1 MALYQSKTITV
12 NKPFEEVYGKVS
24 DLKNLEQFGDRIPK
38 EYTVNFECDTDYV
51 QFRVAPVGD
60 LLLRIVERGADKIR
74 LNVEKL
80 PFKAEICMIIAELEP
95 LKTTSF
101 GIELNA
107 DIPIFLKPMIGAKL
121 QDGINTVTEGI
132 GRLFD
137 AG

>member
-12 NKPFEEVYGKVS
+12 NKPFEEVYGKLS
-24 DLKNLEQFGDRIPK
+24 DLKNLEQFRDRIPK

-80 PFKAEICMIIAELEP
+80 PFKAEISMNIGNVSPSETNIQLV
-95 LKTTSF
+95 LD
-101 GIELNA
+101 A
-107 DIPIFLKPMIGAKL
+107 DIPFFVKHIVGNKL
-121 QDGINTVTEGI
+121 EEGMDKI
-132 GRLFD
+132 ADILTLSLNSL
-137 AG
+137 

>member
-24 DLKNLEQFGDRIPK
+24 DLKNIEQFRDRIPK

-74 LNVEKL
+74 LNIEKL
-80 PFKAEICMIIAELEP
+80 PFKAEISMNIGNVSPSETNIQLV
-95 LKTTSF
+95 LD
-101 GIELNA
+101 A
-107 DIPIFLKPMIGAKL
+107 DIPFFVKHIVGNKL
-121 QDGINTVTEGI
+121 EEGMDKI
-132 GRLFD
+132 ADILTLSLNNL
-137 AG
+137 

>member
-24 DLKNLEQFGDRIPK
+24 DLKNLEQFRDRIPK

-80 PFKAEICMIIAELEP
+80 PFKAEMSMNIGNVSPSETNIQLV
-95 LKTTSF
+95 LD
-101 GIELNA
+101 A
-107 DIPIFLKPMIGAKL
+107 DIPFFVKHIVGNKL
-121 QDGINTVTEGI
+121 EEGMDKI
-132 GRLFD
+132 ADILTLSLNSL
-137 AG
+137 

>member
-24 DLKNLEQFGDRIPK
+24 DLRNLEQFRDRIPK

-74 LNVEKL
+74 MNVEKL
-80 PFKAEICMIIAELEP
+80 PFKAEISMNIGNVSPSETNIQLV
-95 LKTTSF
+95 LD
-101 GIELNA
+101 A
-107 DIPIFLKPMIGAKL
+107 DIPFFVKHIVGNKL
-121 QDGINTVTEGI
+121 EEGMDKI
-132 GRLFD
+132 ADILTLSLNSL
-137 AG
+137 

>member
-24 DLKNLEQFGDRIPK
+24 DLKNLEQFRDRIPK

-74 LNVEKL
+74 LNIEKL
-80 PFKAEICMIIAELEP
+80 PFKAEMSMNIGNVLPSETNIQLV
-95 LKTTSF
+95 LD
-101 GIELNA
+101 A
-107 DIPIFLKPMIGAKL
+107 DIPFFVKHIVGNKL
-121 QDGINTVTEGI
+121 EEGMDKI
-132 GRLFD
+132 ADILTLSLNNL
-137 AG
+137 

>member
-24 DLKNLEQFGDRIPK
+24 DLKNLEQFRDRIPK

-60 LLLRIVERGADKIR
+60 LLLRIVERGTDKIR

-80 PFKAEICMIIAELEP
+80 PFKAEMSMNIGNVSPSETNIQLV
-95 LKTTSF
+95 LD
-101 GIELNA
+101 A
-107 DIPIFLKPMIGAKL
+107 DIPFFVKHIVGNKL
-121 QDGINTVTEGI
+121 EEGMDKI
-132 GRLFD
+132 ADILTLSLNSL
-137 AG
+137 

>member
-24 DLKNLEQFGDRIPK
+24 DLRNLEQFRDRIPK

-60 LLLRIVERGADKIR
+60 LLLRIVERAADKIR

-80 PFKAEICMIIAELEP
+80 PFKAEISMNIGNVSPSETNIQLV
-95 LKTTSF
+95 LD
-101 GIELNA
+101 A
-107 DIPIFLKPMIGAKL
+107 DIPFFVKHIVGNKL
-121 QDGINTVTEGI
+121 EEGMDKI
-132 GRLFD
+132 ADILTLSLNSL
-137 AG
+137 

>member
-12 NKPFEEVYGKVS
+12 NQPFEEVYGKVS
-24 DLKNLEQFGDRIPK
+24 DLKNLDQFRDRIPK

-80 PFKAEICMIIAELEP
+80 PFKAEMSMNIGNVSPSETNIQLV
-95 LKTTSF
+95 LD
-101 GIELNA
+101 A
-107 DIPIFLKPMIGAKL
+107 DIPFFVKHIVGNKL
-121 QDGINTVTEGI
+121 EEGMDKI
-132 GRLFD
+132 ADILTLSLNSL
-137 AG
+137 

>member
-24 DLKNLEQFGDRIPK
+24 DLKNIEQFRDRIPK

-74 LNVEKL
+74 LNIEKL
-80 PFKAEICMIIAELEP
+80 PFKAEISMNIGNVSPSETNIQLV
-95 LKTTSF
+95 LD
-101 GIELNA
+101 A
-107 DIPIFLKPMIGAKL
+107 DIPFFVKHIVGNKL
-121 QDGINTVTEGI
+121 EEGMDKI
-132 GRLFD
+132 ADILTLSLNSL
-137 AG
+137 

>member
-24 DLKNLEQFGDRIPK
+24 DLKNLEQFRDRIPK

-74 LNVEKL
+74 MNVEKL
-80 PFKAEICMIIAELEP
+80 PFKAEISMNIGNVSPSETNIQLV
-95 LKTTSF
+95 LD
-101 GIELNA
+101 A
-107 DIPIFLKPMIGAKL
+107 DIPFFVKHIVGNKL
-121 QDGINTVTEGI
+121 EEGMDKI
-132 GRLFD
+132 ADILTLSLNSL
-137 AG
+137 

>member
-24 DLKNLEQFGDRIPK
+24 DLKNIEQFRDRIPK

-74 LNVEKL
+74 LNIEKL
-80 PFKAEICMIIAELEP
+80 PFKAEMSMNIGNVSPSETNIQLELD
-95 LKTTSF
+95 
-101 GIELNA
+101 A
-107 DIPIFLKPMIGAKL
+107 DIPFFVKHIVGNKL
-121 QDGINTVTEGI
+121 EEGMDKI
-132 GRLFD
+132 ADILTLSLNSL
-137 AG
+137 

>member
-24 DLKNLEQFGDRIPK
+24 DLKNLEQFRDRIPK

-74 LNVEKL
+74 LNIEKL
-80 PFKAEICMIIAELEP
+80 PFKAEISMNIGNVSPSETNIQLV
-95 LKTTSF
+95 LD
-101 GIELNA
+101 A
-107 DIPIFLKPMIGAKL
+107 DIPFFVKHIVGNKL
-121 QDGINTVTEGI
+121 EEGMDKI
-132 GRLFD
+132 ADILTLSLNSL
-137 AG
+137 

>member
-24 DLKNLEQFGDRIPK
+24 DLKNIKQFRDRIPK

-74 LNVEKL
+74 LNIEKL
-80 PFKAEICMIIAELEP
+80 PFEAEMSMNIGNVSPSETNIQLV
-95 LKTTSF
+95 LD
-101 GIELNA
+101 A
-107 DIPIFLKPMIGAKL
+107 DIPFFVKHIVGNKL
-121 QDGINTVTEGI
+121 EEGMDKI
-132 GRLFD
+132 ADILTLSLNSL
-137 AG
+137 

>member
-24 DLKNLEQFGDRIPK
+24 DLKNLEQFRDRIPK

-74 LNVEKL
+74 LNIEKL
-80 PFKAEICMIIAELEP
+80 PFKAEISMNIGNVSPSETNIQLV
-95 LKTTSF
+95 LD
-101 GIELNA
+101 A
-107 DIPIFLKPMIGAKL
+107 DIPFFVKHIVGNKL
-121 QDGINTVTEGI
+121 EEGMDKI
-132 GRLFD
+132 ADVLTLSLNCL
-137 AG
+137 

>member
-24 DLKNLEQFGDRIPK
+24 DLKNLEQFRDRIPK

-80 PFKAEICMIIAELEP
+80 PFKAEISMNIGNVSPSETNIQLV
-95 LKTTSF
+95 LD
-101 GIELNA
+101 A
-107 DIPIFLKPMIGAKL
+107 DIPFFVKHIVGNKL
-121 QDGINTVTEGI
+121 EEGMDKI
-132 GRLFD
+132 ADILTLSLNSL
-137 AG
+137 

>member
-24 DLKNLEQFGDRIPK
+24 DLKNIEQFRDRIPK

-80 PFKAEICMIIAELEP
+80 PFKAEMSMNIGNVSPSETNIQLVLDAHIPFFVKHIVGNKLEEGMD
-95 LKTTSF
+95 K
-101 GIELNA
+101 IA
-107 DIPIFLKPMIGAKL
+107 DILTL
-121 QDGINTVTEGI
+121 SLNS
-132 GRLFD
+132 L
-137 AG
+137 

>member
-24 DLKNLEQFGDRIPK
+24 DLKNIKQFRDRIPK

-80 PFKAEICMIIAELEP
+80 PFKAEMSMNIGNVSPSETNIQLV
-95 LKTTSF
+95 LD
-101 GIELNA
+101 A
-107 DIPIFLKPMIGAKL
+107 DIPFFVKHIVGNKL
-121 QDGINTVTEGI
+121 EEGMDKI
-132 GRLFD
+132 ADILTLSLNSL
-137 AG
+137 

>member
-1 MALYQSKTITV
+1 MALYQSKIITV

-24 DLKNLEQFGDRIPK
+24 DLKNIEQFRDRIPK

-80 PFKAEICMIIAELEP
+80 PFKAEISMNIGNVSPSETNIQLV
-95 LKTTSF
+95 LD
-101 GIELNA
+101 A
-107 DIPIFLKPMIGAKL
+107 DIPFFVKHIVGNKL
-121 QDGINTVTEGI
+121 EEGMDKI
-132 GRLFD
+132 ADILTLSLNSL
-137 AG
+137 

>member
-24 DLKNLEQFGDRIPK
+24 DLRNLEQFRDRIPK

-74 LNVEKL
+74 LNIEKL
-80 PFKAEICMIIAELEP
+80 PFKAEMSMNIGNVSPSETNIQLV
-95 LKTTSF
+95 LD
-101 GIELNA
+101 A
-107 DIPIFLKPMIGAKL
+107 DIPFFVKHIVGNKL
-121 QDGINTVTEGI
+121 EEGMDKI
-132 GRLFD
+132 ADILTLSLNSL
-137 AG
+137 

>member
-24 DLKNLEQFGDRIPK
+24 DLKNIEQFRDRIPK

-51 QFRVAPVGD
+51 QFRVAPVGN

-80 PFKAEICMIIAELEP
+80 PFKAEMSMNIGNVSPSETNIQLV
-95 LKTTSF
+95 LD
-101 GIELNA
+101 A
-107 DIPIFLKPMIGAKL
+107 DIPFFVKHIVGNKL
-121 QDGINTVTEGI
+121 EEGMDKI
-132 GRLFD
+132 ADILTLSLNSL
-137 AG
+137 

>member
-1 MALYQSKTITV
+1 MALYQSKTITI

-24 DLKNLEQFGDRIPK
+24 DLRNLEQFRDRIPK

-80 PFKAEICMIIAELEP
+80 PFKAEISMNIGNVSPSETNIQLV
-95 LKTTSF
+95 LD
-101 GIELNA
+101 A
-107 DIPIFLKPMIGAKL
+107 DIPFFVKHIVGNKL
-121 QDGINTVTEGI
+121 EEGMDKI
-132 GRLFD
+132 ADILTLSLNSL
-137 AG
+137 

>member
-24 DLKNLEQFGDRIPK
+24 DLKNLEQFRDRIPK

-74 LNVEKL
+74 LNIDKL
-80 PFKAEICMIIAELEP
+80 PFKAEISMNIGNVSPSETNIQLV
-95 LKTTSF
+95 LD
-101 GIELNA
+101 A
-107 DIPIFLKPMIGAKL
+107 DIPFFVKHIVGNKL
-121 QDGINTVTEGI
+121 EEGMDKI
-132 GRLFD
+132 ADILTLSLNSL
-137 AG
+137 

>member
-24 DLKNLEQFGDRIPK
+24 DLRNLEQFRDRIPK

-80 PFKAEICMIIAELEP
+80 PFKAEISMNIGNVSPSETNIQLV
-95 LKTTSF
+95 LD
-101 GIELNA
+101 A
-107 DIPIFLKPMIGAKL
+107 DIPFFVKHIVGNKL
-121 QDGINTVTEGI
+121 EEGMDKI
-132 GRLFD
+132 ADILTLSLNSL
-137 AG
+137 